1 LESFL
6 NADCSITPLDFSKNQ
21 RKIKCAPK
29 IIISKPQNFT
39 IELPQSVPGRAGP
52 EVKKPSRFGVLHF
65 SELQDA

>member
-1 LESFL
+1 LILKIKEKL
-6 NADCSITPLDFSKNQ
+6 NARQKLKFQN
-21 RKIKCAPK
+21 
-29 IIISKPQNFT
+29 PQYFT